1 MESLGAVIALVSIW
15 AISFI
20 MASPLVVFSQVTE
33 DTQKRMMCS
42 ENIQKDFVRHAKI
55 AYSIAAM
62 LIQYTLP
69 LLIVIVAYARI
80 CARLTHRMVNAQQR
94 TRHSN
99 SPYVRQKRL
108 AEKSRQR
115 RTNFLLSC
123 IAVIFALSWLPL
135 NIMNIVMD
143 FREQQFLADIQQQP
157 FGQAPAKKSP
167 KGYVSPKT
175 ITLIQFVCLLLIL
188 SSACSNPVLY
198 GWLNE
203 NFRREFLRVFRCD
216 RGRRSSSF
224 AQNGSCSRVRSEIGV
239 TMVNPTDGARKD
251 ADFELSNL
259 SPAGKEEEE
268 EEDAV
273 AEIDSELMIPH
284 PGSPTATT
292 TLMVTSSENADNIER
307 V

>member
-1 MESLGAVIALVSIW
+1 MKSLGAVIALVSIW
-15 AISFI
+15 TISFI
-20 MASPLVVFSQVTE
+20 MASPLVVFSQVTT
-33 DTQKRMMCS
+33 DTQKRRLCS
-42 ENIQKDFVRHAKI
+42 ENIQEDFVRHAKI

-62 LIQYTLP
+62 LIQYILP

-80 CARLTHRMVNAQQR
+80 CVRLEYRMVNAQQR

-115 RTNFLLSC
+115 RTNFLLSW
-123 IAVIFALSWLPL
+123 IAIIFALSWLPL

-143 FREQQFLADIQQQP
+143 FREQRFLANMRDS
-157 FGQAPAKKSP
+157 FNSEEASP

-175 ITLIQFVCLLLIL
+175 ITLIQFICLLVIL

-216 RGRRSSSF
+216 RSRRSSLF
-224 AQNGSCSRVRSEIGV
+224 AQNGSCSRVRTEAAVVSMGKI
-239 TMVNPTDGARKD
+239 TDFQRQNSSVPIY
-251 ADFELSNL
+251 ELSNL
-259 SPAGKEEEE
+259 ASPDKMEEMEPE
-268 EEDAV
+268 L
-273 AEIDSELMIPH
+273 DSELIPD
-284 PGSPTATT
+284 PGSPTAAT
-292 TLMVTSSENADNIER
+292 TLMITSRDVEDIDN